1 MRILVTGG
9 AGFIGSHVAERLL
22 RRGDAVVALD
32 NFNDYYS
39 PARKR
44 ANAAILAAYPNAR
57 LVEADIRDAAAI
69 DALFASEKFDR
80 VVHLAAM
87 GNVRYSIQHPNLY
100 VDVNINGTQR
110 LLEAARRHGP
120 PHFVLASTSSVYG
133 QTDQLP
139 FVETDPTDRPLAP
152 YPATK
157 KACEVMAY
165 TYHVAYGLKCRVLRF
180 FNVYGPRGRPD
191 MMPYVFAERI
201 SRGQAITLFDTGHPQ
216 RDWTYID
223 DTVDGV
229 TAALDADFDY
239 EIFNL
244 GRGQPAVMSE
254 FLHIIEELTGR
265 TAIIHP
271 APLPATEPTITFS
284 DTSKAGRMLNYH
296 PSVSLVDGLARFWE
310 WYKMNAER

>member
-1 MRILVTGG
+1 MKVLVTGG

-22 RRGDAVVALD
+22 QRGDAVVALD

-44 ANAAILAAYPNAR
+44 ANAAILATYPNAR

-87 GNVRYSIQHPNLY
+87 GNVRYSIQHPSLY

-110 LLEAARRHGP
+110 LLEAARRHGT

-133 QTDQLP
+133 QTDKLP
-139 FVETDPTDRPLAP
+139 FVETDPTDHPLAP

-244 GRGQPAVMSE
+244 GRGQPVVMSE
-254 FLHIIEELTGR
+254 FLHVIEELTGR
-265 TAIIHP
+265 TAIIRP

-310 WYKMNAER
+310 WYKTNAER

>member
-32 NFNDYYS
+32 NFNDTYS

-57 LVEADIRDAAAI
+57 LVEADIRDAAVI
-69 DALFASEKFDR
+69 DALFANEKFDR

-87 GNVRYSIQHPNLY
+87 GNVRYSIQHPSLY
-100 VDVNINGTQR
+100 VDVNINGTQS

-133 QTDQLP
+133 RTDKLP

-165 TYHVAYGLKCRVLRF
+165 TYHVA
-180 FNVYGPRGRPD
+180 
-191 MMPYVFAERI
+191 
-201 SRGQAITLFDTGHPQ
+201 
-216 RDWTYID
+216 
-223 DTVDGV
+223 
-229 TAALDADFDY
+229 
-239 EIFNL
+239 
-244 GRGQPAVMSE
+244 
-254 FLHIIEELTGR
+254 
-265 TAIIHP
+265 
-271 APLPATEPTITFS
+271 
-284 DTSKAGRMLNYH
+284 
-296 PSVSLVDGLARFWE
+296 
-310 WYKMNAER
+310 